1 MSTYSQLTKMKHKFI
16 EIFDK
21 EAKTKDAPEFQ
32 EKLKQ
37 ILESKNKIEKYST
50 NVKVFIEA
58 SAS

>member
-1 MSTYSQLTKMKHKFI
+1 MKHKFI

-58 SAS
+58 SAT